1 METVNLSAA
10 PEQEL
15 RQRLY
20 NYVLFETQ
28 LYIGPGLAW
37 LMASK
42 QENEGED
49 KKNIFVIKW
58 KGWFP

>member
-10 PEQEL
+10 PEQER

-28 LYIGPGLAW
+28 LYIGPWLAW

-49 KKNIFVIKW
+49 KRNIFVIKW